1 MARWLPR
8 SADLTRFCQKLSRV
22 KTLEEDM
29 METSFNRCLSTI
41 DLTLL
46 GIGGM
51 VGSGLYVLTGTVAKE
66 IAGPAVIVSFI
77 IAGFASLLAALCYA
91 EFGARVPKTGSAY
104 MFTYVSVGEIWAF
117 LIGWNVLLEYMIG
130 GAAVARAWSGY
141 LDSIFNHKIK
151 NFTETHVGA
160 WQVPFLARYPDFLA
174 AAILLVATTFI
185 SFGAKVSSWLN
196 HVFSAISMGVILFI
210 LIMGFI
216 LAQPKN
222 WSAQEGGFAPYGLSG
237 IMAGTATST
246 CFYAFVGFDV
256 IAASSE
262 EARNPQQAVPR
273 AIAFSLGLATGAYIL
288 VSVVLTLMV
297 PWHTLDP
304 DSALADAFY
313 RRGYTWAGFLVA
325 TGSICAMNT
334 VLLSNL
340 FSLPRI
346 VYAMAEDGLFFQV
359 FSRVH
364 PRTQVP
370 VIGIVVFGLLMA
382 LLALVFDLEALVQ
395 FLSIGTL
402 LAYTFVAASI
412 IVLRFQQQKLEPREP
427 AAGGRPSPE
436 AREGPSAGELKEY
449 ESFSDK
455 LQLVDR
461 DKSKEHREPGQL
473 KAAFEPYLEFLSDF
487 YPGEVVT
494 VAVVTLMVSAICLC
508 SILVFGNTH
517 LHLPTWS
524 YSLLLVLFSLVFLL
538 SLLLIWAHEQQR
550 STQTFQIPLV
560 PLSPALSIV
569 LNIYLML
576 KLSYMTW
583 LRFAIWL
590 LLGHEKMAHTL
601 EPLIPSSLYDVPV
614 VRPTAGVLSTGV
626 AKKATSILAGV
637 RKSWG
642 QFWAPHDKK
651 DIEGLERVQRRA
663 TELGKGLEL
672 ESDIELLRELGGE
685 NVLFLVTNFIAT
697 AKQAQGTCPESPSVL
712 DATCTEDADCP
723 VGNTV
728 VHGNGIK
735 TGKCV
740 MFNASHSTCEIYGW
754 CPVENST
761 LPRCNTLQ
769 TNDPIYFKTCTYDP
783 IFHPSCPVFRVRDM
797 VEAAGETFG
806 DLALLGGSI
815 GVRIRWDC
823 DLDCS
828 AAQCLPQYSFSL
840 QNRKYNFRTA
850 SYYWDSQRQLYR
862 NLLKLYG
869 IRFDI
874 SVHGQAGKFSI
885 IPTAV
890 SFGTGIAFFGAATV
904 ICDLVLLYLDTK
916 ADLYWKEKFEEAK
929 PPEGLS
935 AWCRAWTNQIHACG
949 VL

>member
-1 MARWLPR
+1 MAGRLPR
-8 SADLTRFCQKLSRV
+8 SADLTRFCQKLNRV
-22 KTLEEDM
+22 KTLEDDM
-29 METSFNRCLSTI
+29 METTFNRCLSTI

-104 MFTYVSVGEIWAF
+104 MFTYVSMGEIWAF

-151 NFTETHVGA
+151 NFTETHIGT
-160 WQVPFLARYPDFLA
+160 WQVPFLAHYPDFLA
-174 AAILLVATTFI
+174 AGVLLIATAFI

-196 HVFSAISMGVILFI
+196 HVFSAISLGVILFI

-216 LAQPKN
+216 LAEPQN

-237 IMAGTATST
+237 IMAGTAT

-262 EARNPQQAVPR
+262 EARNPQRAVPR
-273 AIAFSLGLATGAYIL
+273 AIAISLGLATGAYIL

-313 RRGYTWAGFLVA
+313 RRGYSWAGFIVA
-325 TGSICAMNT
+325 AGSICAMNT

-370 VIGIVVFGLLMA
+370 VIAIVVFGILMA
-382 LLALVFDLEALVQ
+382 LMAFVFDLEALVQ

-412 IVLRFQQQKLEPREP
+412 IVLRFQQEKP
-427 AAGGRPSPE
+427 AAPPQPAGSQASP
-436 AREGPSAGELKEY
+436 GPSEPKEY

-455 LQLVDR
+455 LQLVGTA
-461 DKSKEHREPGQL
+461 KAKAPREPGQL
-473 KAAFEPYLEFLSDF
+473 KATFEPYLEFLSDF

-494 VAVVTLMVSAICLC
+494 VAVVTLMVSAMCLC
-508 SILVFGNTH
+508 SVLVFGNTH

-524 YSLLLVLFSLVFLL
+524 YALLLLLFSLAFLL
-538 SLLLIWAHEQQR
+538 SLFLICVHEQQQN
-550 STQTFQIPLV
+550 TQTFQLPFV
-560 PLSPALSIV
+560 PLTPALSIL

-583 LRFAIWL
+583 LRFSVWLIIGLLVYFGYGIWHSKENL
-590 LLGHEKMAHTL
+590 R
-601 EPLIPSSLYDVPV
+601 EPISRDPSARYVVFPSSSLEETVQAVQPN
-614 VRPTAGVLSTGV
+614 PTPLTG
-626 AKKATSILAGV
+626 L
-637 RKSWG
+637 
-642 QFWAPHDKK
+642 PDM
-651 DIEGLERVQRRA
+651 A
-663 TELGKGLEL
+663 TE
-672 ESDIELLRELGGE
+672 
-685 NVLFLVTNFIAT
+685 
-697 AKQAQGTCPESPSVL
+697 
-712 DATCTEDADCP
+712 
-723 VGNTV
+723 
-728 VHGNGIK
+728 
-735 TGKCV
+735 
-740 MFNASHSTCEIYGW
+740 
-754 CPVENST
+754 
-761 LPRCNTLQ
+761 
-769 TNDPIYFKTCTYDP
+769 
-783 IFHPSCPVFRVRDM
+783 
-797 VEAAGETFG
+797 EA
-806 DLALLGGSI
+806 
-815 GVRIRWDC
+815 
-823 DLDCS
+823 
-828 AAQCLPQYSFSL
+828 
-840 QNRKYNFRTA
+840 NR
-850 SYYWDSQRQLYR
+850 
-862 NLLKLYG
+862 
-869 IRFDI
+869 
-874 SVHGQAGKFSI
+874 
-885 IPTAV
+885 
-890 SFGTGIAFFGAATV
+890 
-904 ICDLVLLYLDTK
+904 
-916 ADLYWKEKFEEAK
+916 
-929 PPEGLS
+929 
-935 AWCRAWTNQIHACG
+935 
-949 VL
+949 

>member
-1 MARWLPR
+1 LN
-8 SADLTRFCQKLSRV
+8 RV
-22 KTLEEDM
+22 KTLEDDM

-151 NFTETHVGA
+151 NFTETHVGT
-160 WQVPFLARYPDFLA
+160 WQVPFLAHYPDFLA
-174 AAILLVATTFI
+174 AAILLIATAFI

-210 LIMGFI
+210 LVMGFI

-222 WSAQEGGFAPYGLSG
+222 WSAQEGGFAPKGLSG
-237 IMAGTATST
+237 IMAGTAT

-262 EARNPQQAVPR
+262 EARNPQRAVPR

-313 RRGYTWAGFLVA
+313 RRGYAWAGFLVA
-325 TGSICAMNT
+325 AGSICAMNT

-346 VYAMAEDGLFFQV
+346 VYAMAEDGLFFRI

-412 IVLRFQQQKLEPREP
+412 IVLRFQQQKVSVSAP
-427 AAGGRPSPE
+427 AAGGQPSPE
-436 AREGPSAGELKEY
+436 PQEGPSA
-449 ESFSDK
+449 
-455 LQLVDR
+455 
-461 DKSKEHREPGQL
+461 GQL

-487 YPGEVVT
+487 YPGEVIT

-508 SILVFGNTH
+508 SVLVFGNTH

-524 YSLLLVLFSLVFLL
+524 YSLLLVLFSLGFLL

-550 STQTFQIPLV
+550 GMQTFQIPLV

-590 LLGHEKMAHTL
+590 LLG
-601 EPLIPSSLYDVPV
+601 
-614 VRPTAGVLSTGV
+614 
-626 AKKATSILAGV
+626 
-637 RKSWG
+637 
-642 QFWAPHDKK
+642 
-651 DIEGLERVQRRA
+651 
-663 TELGKGLEL
+663 
-672 ESDIELLRELGGE
+672 LL
-685 NVLFLVTNFIAT
+685 V
-697 AKQAQGTCPESPSVL
+697 
-712 DATCTEDADCP
+712 
-723 VGNTV
+723 
-728 VHGNGIK
+728 
-735 TGKCV
+735 
-740 MFNASHSTCEIYGW
+740 
-754 CPVENST
+754 
-761 LPRCNTLQ
+761 
-769 TNDPIYFKTCTYDP
+769 YF
-783 IFHPSCPVFRVRDM
+783 
-797 VEAAGETFG
+797 G
-806 DLALLGGSI
+806 
-815 GVRIRWDC
+815 
-823 DLDCS
+823 
-828 AAQCLPQYSFSL
+828 
-840 QNRKYNFRTA
+840 
-850 SYYWDSQRQLYR
+850 
-862 NLLKLYG
+862 YG
-869 IRFDI
+869 IWH
-874 SVHGQAGKFSI
+874 S
-885 IPTAV
+885 
-890 SFGTGIAFFGAATV
+890 
-904 ICDLVLLYLDTK
+904 
-916 ADLYWKEKFEEAK
+916 KE
-929 PPEGLS
+929 
-935 AWCRAWTNQIHACG
+935 
-949 VL
+949 

>member
-1 MARWLPR
+1 LN
-8 SADLTRFCQKLSRV
+8 RV
-22 KTLEEDM
+22 KTLEDDM

-66 IAGPAVIVSFI
+66 IAGPAVIISFI

-160 WQVPFLARYPDFLA
+160 WQVPFLAHYPDFLA
-174 AAILLVATTFI
+174 AAILLVATAFI

-237 IMAGTATST
+237 IMAGTAT

-262 EARNPQQAVPR
+262 EARNPQRAVPR

-313 RRGYTWAGFLVA
+313 RRGYAWAGFLVA
-325 TGSICAMNT
+325 AGSICAMNT

-370 VIGIVVFGLLMA
+370 VVGIVVFGLLMA

-412 IVLRFQQQKLEPREP
+412 IVLRFQQQKVDAPAP

-436 AREGPSAGELKEY
+436 PREGPS
-449 ESFSDK
+449 
-455 LQLVDR
+455 
-461 DKSKEHREPGQL
+461 
-473 KAAFEPYLEFLSDF
+473 AAFEPYLEFLSDF

-524 YSLLLVLFSLVFLL
+524 YSLLLVLFSLGFLL
-538 SLLLIWAHEQQR
+538 SLLLIWAHEQQHGM
-550 STQTFQIPLV
+550 QTFQIPLV

-590 LLGHEKMAHTL
+590 LLG
-601 EPLIPSSLYDVPV
+601 
-614 VRPTAGVLSTGV
+614 
-626 AKKATSILAGV
+626 
-637 RKSWG
+637 
-642 QFWAPHDKK
+642 
-651 DIEGLERVQRRA
+651 
-663 TELGKGLEL
+663 
-672 ESDIELLRELGGE
+672 LL
-685 NVLFLVTNFIAT
+685 V
-697 AKQAQGTCPESPSVL
+697 
-712 DATCTEDADCP
+712 
-723 VGNTV
+723 
-728 VHGNGIK
+728 
-735 TGKCV
+735 
-740 MFNASHSTCEIYGW
+740 
-754 CPVENST
+754 
-761 LPRCNTLQ
+761 
-769 TNDPIYFKTCTYDP
+769 YF
-783 IFHPSCPVFRVRDM
+783 
-797 VEAAGETFG
+797 G
-806 DLALLGGSI
+806 
-815 GVRIRWDC
+815 
-823 DLDCS
+823 
-828 AAQCLPQYSFSL
+828 
-840 QNRKYNFRTA
+840 
-850 SYYWDSQRQLYR
+850 
-862 NLLKLYG
+862 YG
-869 IRFDI
+869 IWH
-874 SVHGQAGKFSI
+874 S
-885 IPTAV
+885 
-890 SFGTGIAFFGAATV
+890 
-904 ICDLVLLYLDTK
+904 
-916 ADLYWKEKFEEAK
+916 KE
-929 PPEGLS
+929 
-935 AWCRAWTNQIHACG
+935 
-949 VL
+949 